1 MKRAEG
7 LTITEVLVAMLLVL
21 VMATSVSPMLT
32 ATMSNN
38 SSSRTRSSALSAAE
52 TWIERYRSGQEPLD
66 TVGPCVEVPTG
77 KVTCTYAYDHS
88 FSGDTGI
95 PSHVSDAANLKGQ
108 FERFRSV
115 LEATPVSSGS
125 NLSLWELKV
134 QVFWKEKEEKSVT
147 VYTRFTR

>member
-21 VMATSVSPMLT
+21 VMATSVSPLLT

-38 SSSRTRSSALSAAE
+38 SSSRSRSSALNAAE
-52 TWIERYRSGQEPLD
+52 TWVERYRSAQEPLD
-66 TVGPCVEVPTG
+66 TVGPCVEDATG
-77 KVTCTYAYDHS
+77 KVRCTYGYGHD
-88 FSGDTGI
+88 FSRDAGI
-95 PSHVSDAANLKGQ
+95 SSHVADAVNLNSQ
-108 FERFRSV
+108 FERFRTV
-115 LEATPVSSGS
+115 LEATPVSAGS